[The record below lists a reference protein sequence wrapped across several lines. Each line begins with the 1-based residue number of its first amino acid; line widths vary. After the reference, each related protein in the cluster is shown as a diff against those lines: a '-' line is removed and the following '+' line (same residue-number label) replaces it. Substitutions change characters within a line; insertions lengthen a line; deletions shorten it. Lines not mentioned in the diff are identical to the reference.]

1 MAGLS
6 AANKL
11 FKSTNSKQLFELC
24 VVEGGT
30 RIGGRINSSEFCGDR
45 IELGA
50 TWIHGIQG
58 SPVYKIAQESA
69 LLHSHQPWE
78 RMDGFFSHKH
88 ITVAEGGYE
97 LNPSFV
103 RPISTLFKN
112 LLKFIQGEPVDEDGL
127 SSEILKRCWS
137 NCGPGNLSV
146 GSFLRE
152 GLEAYWG
159 FVKDQKPVDGVGNW
173 SRKSLEEAVFAMR
186 ERAYKAYSAVDDLGT
201 LDYNAETAGTIQL
214 GRIVEK
220 IEWQPGGCSQE
231 SRKGNGDGGRP
242 VKLHF
247 SDGSSLSA
255 DHVIVT
261 VSLGVLKRGIRQD
274 CNMFI
279 PPLPSPKIQAISRL
293 GYGLV
298 DKVFLQLSSHYQE
311 TNDFEFP
318 FLQMVFHPPDSELRD
333 PRIPRWMRGGSSL
346 YPIYC
351 NSRVILSWFTG
362 QEALEVESLSDEEI
376 INGFSMTVS
385 NLLSS
390 KSHSQVN
397 STCQKSQDG
406 SEDSGEGKQVKFD
419 NVLRSR
425 WGNDPLFLGSY
436 SYVAVGSSGDDID
449 ALAEPLP
456 QNSSNLDSPRSQL
469 QVLFAGEATHRT
481 HYSTTHGAYLSG
493 IREANRLLKHYNC
506 DVV

>member
-1 MAGLS
+1 MIWGL
-6 AANKL
+6 
-11 FKSTNSKQLFELC
+11 
-24 VVEGGT
+24 
-30 RIGGRINSSEFCGDR
+30 
-45 IELGA
+45 
-50 TWIHGIQG
+50 WITMQR
-58 SPVYKIAQESA
+58 V
-69 LLHSHQPWE
+69 L
-78 RMDGFFSHKH
+78 
-88 ITVAEGGYE
+88 
-97 LNPSFV
+97 
-103 RPISTLFKN
+103 
-112 LLKFIQGEPVDEDGL
+112 
-127 SSEILKRCWS
+127 
-137 NCGPGNLSV
+137 
-146 GSFLRE
+146 
-152 GLEAYWG
+152 
-159 FVKDQKPVDGVGNW
+159 
-173 SRKSLEEAVFAMR
+173 
-186 ERAYKAYSAVDDLGT
+186 
-201 LDYNAETAGTIQL
+201 GTIQL

-231 SRKGNGDGGRP
+231 SRKGNGDGSRP

-406 SEDSGEGKQVKFD
+406 I
-419 NVLRSR
+419 
-425 WGNDPLFLGSY
+425 
-436 SYVAVGSSGDDID
+436 GSSGDDID

-456 QNSSNLDSPRSQL
+456 QNSSNLDSLDHNCKFYLQEKPHTEHTTPPLMELTLVGSEKPTGSLNTITVMLPGLVGVVDYPLLSTCGTTAIAAASAAPRTPSPSNLGAASPLPRIALGDGDANAQTTWADGDVAPRL
-469 QVLFAGEATHRT
+469 AASPFPKSSGRRRPSLDWGGVAVAGGGGREEGKGVAGGGAGEGGQQWGWGR
-481 HYSTTHGAYLSG
+481 GVDSG
-493 IREANRLLKHYNC
+493 GGGERG
-506 DVV
+506 VV